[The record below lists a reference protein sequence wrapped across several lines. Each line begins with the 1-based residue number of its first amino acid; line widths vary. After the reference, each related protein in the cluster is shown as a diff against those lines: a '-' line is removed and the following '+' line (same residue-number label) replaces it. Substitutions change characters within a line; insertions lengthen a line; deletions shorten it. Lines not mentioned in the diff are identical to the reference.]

1 MANAPL
7 NKFRHVF
14 GDPFKQS
21 GTFRG
26 IKPMTSGES
35 TYADANENFVA
46 VCKQGG
52 GGPIYVLN
60 QNSPMKVPGNAP
72 TINVHKGKCLD
83 ISFHPFH
90 PTLIATAGE
99 DTKTCVTSF
108 PADGLTENVRIS
120 QAFPL
125 FFLSGNV
132 QHFPRIQAWICC
144 RSPLSLV
151 FLHVVL
157 RLVYTRFVLPSLP
170 HR

>member
-1 MANAPL
+1 
-7 NKFRHVF
+7 
-14 GDPFKQS
+14 
-21 GTFRG
+21 
-26 IKPMTSGES
+26 MTSGES

-125 FFLSGNV
+125 FFSLGQRTALPTNPSLDLLS
-132 QHFPRIQAWICC
+132 FAPLPCLSPC
-144 RSPLSLV
+144 RTTTGVHSFVSPLS
-151 FLHVVL
+151 HTDNDS
-157 RLVYTRFVLPSLP
+157 RRSSQRTSKEGGTM
-170 HR
+170 